1 MPNSRS
7 HRRNKSTMSKPNKVN
22 PSPNPHP
29 PAPAPAAL
37 SQKMVR
43 TPSQGCCQKQTQSQ
57 TQTQRTQTQSHDQ
70 TPTVLVAQAPFPT
83 QGPDIRRS
91 QSNAYHRPQASSLL
105 GRRIKTVPM
114 KGAEQWRS
122 RYQFQM
128 FSWDEGQDFD
138 DDEGEADEDK
148 GWNWDRDVRKYNGG
162 AEEWINSLSWGGT
175 PISREY
181 GSSISPAYISIPPGS
196 SLNGE
201 NNIPGMSVDALT
213 QLAAEVAFE
222 LSRKRLEE
230 SQRPDVGK
238 RKRAEG
244 NVSRGF

>member
-1 MPNSRS
+1 
-7 HRRNKSTMSKPNKVN
+7 MSKPNKVN
-22 PSPNPHP
+22 PSLNPRP

-37 SQKMVR
+37 SQKIAT
-43 TPSQGCCQKQTQSQ
+43 TPSQGSCQKQTQSQ

-83 QGPDIRRS
+83 QDPDTRRNER
-91 QSNAYHRPQASSLL
+91 NAYRWPQTLL
-105 GRRIKTVPM
+105 RRIKTVPM

-128 FSWDEGQDFD
+128 FSWDEGQEFD
-138 DDEGEADEDK
+138 DDQGEADEDK
-148 GWNWDRDVRKYNGG
+148 GWNWVRDVRKDNGG
-162 AEEWINSLSWGGT
+162 AKEWINSLSRGGT

-181 GSSISPAYISIPPGS
+181 WSSFSPAYISIPPGS
-196 SLNGE
+196 RTNGE
-201 NNIPGMSVDALT
+201 NNIPGMSVDSFT

-238 RKRAEG
+238 RKRADG

>member
-7 HRRNKSTMSKPNKVN
+7 HGRNKSTMSKPNKVN

-29 PAPAPAAL
+29 PAPAPTAL
-37 SQKMVR
+37 SQKIAT
-43 TPSQGCCQKQTQSQ
+43 TPSQGSCQKQTQSQ
-57 TQTQRTQTQSHDQ
+57 NQTQRTQTQSHDQ
-70 TPTVLVAQAPFPT
+70 TPTALVAQAPFPT
-83 QGPDIRRS
+83 QDPDIRRN
-91 QSNAYHRPQASSLL
+91 QSNTYRRPQTSSLL
-105 GRRIKTVPM
+105 TRIKTVPM
-114 KGAEQWRS
+114 KGAGQWRS

-128 FSWDEGQDFD
+128 FSWDEGQEFD
-138 DDEGEADEDK
+138 DDEGETDEDK
-148 GWNWDRDVRKYNGG
+148 GWNWDRDVRKDNGG
-162 AEEWINSLSWGGT
+162 SKEWINSLSWGGT

-181 GSSISPAYISIPPGS
+181 WSSVSPAYISIPPGS
-196 SLNGE
+196 RTNGE

-222 LSRKRLEE
+222 LPRKRLEE

-238 RKRAEG
+238 RERAEG